1 MNSILKATPKKIVT
15 HVLLHEI
22 RHWAQIATL
31 LRLTGVTDDFH
42 DFLFSPAMG
51 GELRRGQG

>member
-1 MNSILKATPKKIVT
+1 MNSSLKATPRKIVV

-31 LRLTGVTDDFH
+31 LRLTGVTDGFH
-42 DFLFSPAMG
+42 DILFSPAMG
-51 GELRRGQG
+51 G